1 MKYFSILLLSVLVL
15 SGCATSYTS
24 APNSKTC
31 DYNNLTYSNGE
42 TFPAGDSCNECSC
55 EDGQVECTE
64 KACDTDILDK
74 NPAMCETSADCERLN
89 LDSSFCTSGEWTCE
103 YFECQFSC
111 DISGLVE

>member
-1 MKYFSILLLSVLVL
+1 MKHFAILSLSILVL
-15 SGCATSYTS
+15 SGCTTSFTS
-24 APNSKTC
+24 VPSSQAC
-31 DYNNLTYSNGE
+31 DYNNITYSNGE
-42 TFPAGDSCNECSC
+42 SFPATDGCNECNC
-55 EDGQVECTE
+55 VDGEAECTE
-64 KACDTDILDK
+64 KACDVLDK